1 MRPAGVN
8 PAGRI
13 VIETP
18 CVCDSVEAQWKNFA
32 ALPSVL

>member
-13 VIETP
+13 VVGSRVP
-18 CVCDSVEAQWKNFA
+18 DQWKNFA
-32 ALPSVL
+32 ALMSVL